1 MNYGQQ
7 IIWIKTSCVMIL
19 MGGNVLALGQ
29 TPFLETCRQA
39 TKHYSA
45 IAFASYSAAHAKAIK
60 LNQSL
65 ESFVENPDET
75 GLKAAKDAWKASRE
89 PYLQTEVF
97 RFYAGPIDDEK
108 GLEPLINGWPLDE
121 FYIDYVRGAPNA
133 GIINNEKDYP
143 EITAE
148 LLQRHNEQAGETAIT
163 CGFHAI
169 EFLLWGQDFSNT
181 GPGNRPLSD
190 FTTAARS
197 QRRGNYLLACGQLL
211 VSHLRMVVDEW
222 APGSESNF
230 RSRFIANDP
239 RRSLWYAVY
248 GMRTFSGKELAGE
261 RLLVAWDTQAQED
274 EHSCFSD
281 NTLDDLRHD
290 AKGIKNIFE
299 GYFQEADRPAL
310 SGPGLETVFA
320 LIDPALTNR
329 LRQEINRAQTK
340 VSQIPPPFDQ
350 TILESE
356 DSPGRQ
362 SIIACVEQ
370 LEEVAANLAP
380 FEQSLI
386 ASLKAPSTDE

>member
-1 MNYGQQ
+1 MLIGS
-7 IIWIKTSCVMIL
+7 KS
-19 MGGNVLALGQ
+19 LAEVPP
-29 TPFLETCRQA
+29 PFLDACQRA
-39 TKHYSA
+39 AKHYSTL
-45 IAFASYSAAHAKAIK
+45 AFASYSAAHSKAIE
-60 LNQSL
+60 LSRSL
-65 ESFVENPDET
+65 ESFIENPNEM
-75 GLKAAKDAWKASRE
+75 GLKMAREAWKASRE

-143 EITAE
+143 EITTE

-169 EFLLWGQDFSNT
+169 EFLLWGQDFSKT

-190 FTTAARS
+190 FTTSAQA
-197 QRRGNYLLACGQLL
+197 QRRGSYLLACGQLL
-211 VSHLRMVVDEW
+211 VRHLGKIVDEW
-222 APGSESNF
+222 APNSTSNF
-230 RSRFIANDP
+230 RSQFLANDP

-261 RLLVAWDTQAQED
+261 RLLVAWDTKAQED

-281 NTLDDLRHD
+281 NTLVDLQFD
-290 AKGIKNIFE
+290 ALGINNIFK
-299 GYFQEADRPAL
+299 GHFQRTNQPAL
-310 SGPGLETVFA
+310 SGPGLETVFT
-320 LIDPALTNR
+320 LIDPILTDQ
-329 LRQEINRAQTK
+329 LRQGITQVQRK

-350 TILESE
+350 TILESD

-362 SIIACVEQ
+362 SILACVEQ
-370 LEEVAANLAP
+370 LETVAANLAP
-380 FEQSLI
+380 FEQWFI
-386 ASLKAPSTDE
+386 ASLKPASTDD